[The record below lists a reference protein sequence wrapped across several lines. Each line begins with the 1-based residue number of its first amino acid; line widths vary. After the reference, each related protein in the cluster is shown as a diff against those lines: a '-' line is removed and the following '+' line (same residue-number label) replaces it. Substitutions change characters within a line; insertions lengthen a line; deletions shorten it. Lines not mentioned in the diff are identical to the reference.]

1 MKRVL
6 CLTMLCC
13 FSGQAEEPVVRVQS
27 IKPADGTGKS
37 KLLQKRPGDAASF
50 PVSVNTTGYLKDH
63 FITDQNTLA
72 ALEFLIGGRVGINK
86 DTDIEIVSERSVADG
101 NVEVKRIILKNG
113 SLWVK
118 ADAKQ
123 LKQPLEIQTNGGA
136 LGIKGTEF
144 TVDQEE
150 DGTVQVCCFES
161 NSQLGGVEIRD
172 TAGQV
177 VGVAKPGDEYRIH
190 RQRKAQIQ
198 RFKNVQEFRQ
208 KILGGRRFN
217 QMLKNEYFA
226 KRFLGELGKYPPANL
241 SRAYHYA
248 QTHPRLVK
256 NSSARWRK
264 MRNNQRRAQAPGF
277 PSQLNPDASDTALSQ
292 ASPHPSFS
300 WRGVAADGY
309 VVTVSRDAEG
319 NEVLF
324 TDRVKQTVLNYPA
337 DMRPLEPGRYYWRVI
352 PVNAQDQPV
361 LEASQAEFLVEG
373 PSQSGFK

>member
-1 MKRVL
+1 MKHAL
-6 CLTMLCC
+6 YLTMLCC

-27 IKPADGTGKS
+27 IKPADGSGKS
-37 KLLQKRPGDAASF
+37 TLLQKRPGDTASY
-50 PVSVNTTGYLKDH
+50 PVSVNTTGYIKDH
-63 FITDQNTLA
+63 FMTDQNTLA

-101 NVEVKRIILKNG
+101 KTEVKRIILKNG

-136 LGIKGTEF
+136 MGIKGTEF

-161 NSQLGGVEIRD
+161 NSELGGVEIRD
-172 TAGQV
+172 AAGQV
-177 VGVAKPGDEYRIH
+177 VGVARPGDEYRIH

-208 KILGGRRFN
+208 KILSGRRFS
-217 QMLKNEYFA
+217 QMHKDEYFA
-226 KRFLGELGKYPPANL
+226 KRFMGDVGKYPSVDKA
-241 SRAYHYA
+241 RAYHYA
-248 QTHPRLVK
+248 QNHPRLVK
-256 NSSARWRK
+256 NSSARLRK
-264 MRNNQRRAQAPGF
+264 MRNNQRRAQAFSF
-277 PSQLNPDASDTALSQ
+277 PSQLNPDASDAALSQ
-292 ASPHPSFS
+292 ASQHPRFS

-309 VVTVSRDAEG
+309 VVTVSRDAES

-324 TDRVKQTVLNYPA
+324 TDRVKQTSLSYPA
-337 DMRPLEPGRYYWRVI
+337 DMRPLDPGRYYWRVI
-352 PVNAQDQPV
+352 PVDAQDQPV

-373 PSQSGFK
+373 PSQSGPK